1 MLNNPNESV
10 KGEVGGC
17 LCILIVLSMFRLF
30 ASLLKKKCKKN
41 VNLIVSSA
49 SEATRVSEL

>member
-30 ASLLKKKCKKN
+30 ASLKKNKN